1 MTITRLAARAFSS
14 HGSTDLPPFG
24 ISSLWTQFEIEPI
37 AIALIVLPGIVY
49 LCGVRRLRMNEVS
62 WSGWRTGW
70 FLTGLLILW
79 IATSSAVGVYDTTL
93 FSVHTVQHLLLQ
105 MIAPVPL
112 AMGAPITLALRA
124 LPLAGRRRLMTVL
137 HSRFMSVLSHPVFAY
152 TVFAISPFA
161 LYYSPLFEETLR
173 HPWVHN
179 LSHVHFVVVGCLLFW
194 IIVGVDPLPHRP
206 NHLARMGMVM
216 GLAPMH
222 ILLGVPIMTGTILLG
237 RDYYEQLQLS
247 WGAGAL
253 SDQQLGGAL
262 LWVFGDVTVLALMPA
277 FIWQWVRSDQR
288 EARRVD
294 RHLDRLG
301 ATATQPWWELTD
313 HADARAAATRPAG
326 GTESDRRS

>member
-1 MTITRLAARAFSS
+1 MTITQLSASTLIS
-14 HGSTDLPPFG
+14 HGGSELPPFG
-24 ISSLWTQFEIEPI
+24 VSSLWTQFEIEPI
-37 AIALIVLPGIVY
+37 AIALIVLPGIIY
-49 LCGVRRLRMNEVS
+49 LWGVRRLSNNGVT
-62 WSGWRTGW
+62 WSAWRTGW

-79 IATSSAVGVYDTTL
+79 IATSSAVGVYDTTR

-112 AMGAPITLALRA
+112 ALGAPITLALRA
-124 LPLAGRRRLMTVL
+124 LPLGGRKRVMAVL
-137 HSRFMSVLSHPVFAY
+137 HSRFMSVLAHPLFAY
-152 TVFAISPFA
+152 TVFAVSPFA

-173 HPWVHN
+173 HEWVHN

-194 IIVGVDPLPHRP
+194 IIVGVDPMPHRP
-206 NHLARMGMVM
+206 NHLARMGMVL

-222 ILLGVPIMTGTILLG
+222 ILLGVPIMMGTVLLSS
-237 RDYYEQLQLS
+237 DYYEQLQLS
-247 WGAGAL
+247 WGAGSL

-262 LWVFGDVTVLALMPA
+262 LWVFGDVTVLALLPA

-301 ATATQPWWELTD
+301 ATATRPWWEVND
-313 HADARAAATRPAG
+313 GAGPRAAATREV
-326 GTESDRRS
+326 ESRESRD